1 LVDEMVDKPS
11 FRGDVTGPRMWL
23 HRSPTTPRE
32 RGDRSPQR
40 ITGAVARSIRR
51 ALGSFTSTWDGRLGR
66 HMDSRTREHA
76 ASDDAV
82 EFVRF
87 CYSRRRV
94 GWPELYDEMC
104 AVAGRGLFRGWG
116 SDELSAEGIG
126 FSLFEMPALASLV
139 HRVVADEQER
149 RARLA
154 APAVVRAAPPAM
166 AVDDDLGAAP
176 AVPLRLAA
184 AGAGA

>member
-1 LVDEMVDKPS
+1 
-11 FRGDVTGPRMWL
+11 
-23 HRSPTTPRE
+23 
-32 RGDRSPQR
+32 
-40 ITGAVARSIRR
+40 
-51 ALGSFTSTWDGRLGR
+51 
-66 HMDSRTREHA
+66 MDSRTHERA

-126 FSLFEMPALASLV
+126 FSLFEMPALATLV
-139 HRVVADEQER
+139 HRVVAEEHER

-154 APAVVRAAPPAM
+154 AATVVRAAPAAM
-166 AVDDDLGAAP
+166 AVAAEGDVEASP
-176 AVPLRLAA
+176 VGSLQLAA

>member
-1 LVDEMVDKPS
+1 
-11 FRGDVTGPRMWL
+11 
-23 HRSPTTPRE
+23 
-32 RGDRSPQR
+32 
-40 ITGAVARSIRR
+40 
-51 ALGSFTSTWDGRLGR
+51 
-66 HMDSRTREHA
+66 MDSRTRERP

-116 SDELSAEGIG
+116 SDELTAEGIG
-126 FSLFEMPALASLV
+126 FTLFEMPALALLV
-139 HRVVADEQER
+139 HRVVAEEHER

-154 APAVVRAAPPAM
+154 PAAIVRMAPAA
-166 AVDDDLGAAP
+166 
-176 AVPLRLAA
+176 AVPVTAEGDGEAIPTVSLRLAGA
-184 AGAGA
+184 PAGA

>member
-1 LVDEMVDKPS
+1 
-11 FRGDVTGPRMWL
+11 
-23 HRSPTTPRE
+23 
-32 RGDRSPQR
+32 
-40 ITGAVARSIRR
+40 
-51 ALGSFTSTWDGRLGR
+51 
-66 HMDSRTREHA
+66 MDSRTRERA

-126 FSLFEMPALASLV
+126 FSLFEMPALATLV
-139 HRVVADEQER
+139 HRIVAEEQER
-149 RARLA
+149 RALIGT
-154 APAVVRAAPPAM
+154 PAVVRAAPH
-166 AVDDDLGAAP
+166 P
-176 AVPLRLAA
+176 AVAAAADVEVESAPPVALRLAA

>member
-1 LVDEMVDKPS
+1 
-11 FRGDVTGPRMWL
+11 
-23 HRSPTTPRE
+23 
-32 RGDRSPQR
+32 
-40 ITGAVARSIRR
+40 
-51 ALGSFTSTWDGRLGR
+51 
-66 HMDSRTREHA
+66 MDSRTRERA
-76 ASDDAV
+76 TSDDAV

-126 FSLFEMPALASLV
+126 FSLFEMPALATLV
-139 HRVVADEQER
+139 HRVVAEEQER

-154 APAVVRAAPPAM
+154 TAAVVRAAPPAAM
-166 AVDDDLGAAP
+166 AASAESDVE
-176 AVPLRLAA
+176 AVPPVAFRLAA

>member
-1 LVDEMVDKPS
+1 
-11 FRGDVTGPRMWL
+11 
-23 HRSPTTPRE
+23 
-32 RGDRSPQR
+32 
-40 ITGAVARSIRR
+40 
-51 ALGSFTSTWDGRLGR
+51 
-66 HMDSRTREHA
+66 MDSRSGERA

-87 CYSRRRV
+87 CYTRRRV

-126 FSLFEMPALASLV
+126 FSLFEMPALATLV
-139 HRVVADEQER
+139 HRVVAEEQER
-149 RARLA
+149 RTRLA
-154 APAVVRAAPPAM
+154 PAAVVRAATVA
-166 AVDDDLGAAP
+166 AAASGALP
-176 AVPLRLAA
+176 TVGDSEPEPMPVLRLAV

>member
-1 LVDEMVDKPS
+1 
-11 FRGDVTGPRMWL
+11 
-23 HRSPTTPRE
+23 
-32 RGDRSPQR
+32 
-40 ITGAVARSIRR
+40 
-51 ALGSFTSTWDGRLGR
+51 
-66 HMDSRTREHA
+66 MDSRTHERA

-126 FSLFEMPALASLV
+126 FSLFEMPALATLV
-139 HRVVADEQER
+139 HRVVAEEHER
-149 RARLA
+149 RARLGA
-154 APAVVRAAPPAM
+154 ATVVRAAPAAM
-166 AVDDDLGAAP
+166 AVATEGDVEAGP
-176 AVPLRLAA
+176 AVSRQLAA